1 MRSRPRSPRSSGST
15 RSATTL
21 RIVYLDACFEF
32 PFDVTRALELAFF
45 RTFAVPSIA
54 ELLASTGEFTDRPL
68 KRYDDTDLLISSFVE
83 EGYDSP
89 AGRAAIRRMNQLHG
103 RFEIA
108 NEDFLYVLSTLA
120 LEPFRWNE
128 RFGWRRATEAER
140 TATLRVLAE
149 RRPSDEHPRR
159 PAELRGARALQR
171 RVRARAVRVHRA
183 GHRVASAMVD
193 MFVGKF
199 PGMPKALGR
208 RGVYAL
214 LDDPLLDA
222 LGLARTRRGG
232 AARRRGRAQAAR
244 ARASRCCRRGAVRAC
259 GRRCGAARRT
269 RTARRSPRSARP
281 RLAAAETGYRP
292 SARPRSSVDRAADFE
307 SARGGSTPPGA
318 I

>member
-1 MRSRPRSPRSSGST
+1 MRESPALAEIR
-15 RSATTL
+15 RLDPVRDHL

-54 ELLASTGEFTDRPL
+54 ELLDSTDEFAKRPL

-108 NEDFLYVLSTLA
+108 NEDFIYVLSTLA

-140 TATLRVLAE
+140 TATFEFWRNVARLMNIRDLPPSYEELESFNVAFE
-149 RRPSDEHPRR
+149 RERFAFTE
-159 PAELRGARALQR
+159 
-171 RVRARAVRVHRA
+171 A
-183 GHRVASAMVD
+183 GRRVASAMVD
-193 MFVGKF
+193 MFVRKL
-199 PGMPKALGR
+199 PGVPLAIGR

-222 LGLARTRRGG
+222 LGLPHPTTAERRAGEAALKLRAR
-232 AARRRGRAQAAR
+232 AVALMPARRRPRMR
-244 ARASRCCRRGAVRAC
+244 TKVRRRKTYPQGWEIGSLGPAT
-259 GRRCGAARRT
+259 GE
-269 RTARRSPRSARP
+269 
-281 RLAAAETGYRP
+281 RLP
-292 SARPRSSVDRAADFE
+292 S
-307 SARGGSTPPGA
+307 STPAP
-318 I
+318 